1 MKSNKSI
8 NRRTHKN
15 RLSLLRKTKRSNAK
29 NVLKR
34 STKTQK
40 VYRGG
45 ASRAS
50 KPFTPEECFGN
61 HTVYE
66 YTAEE
71 AEAQI
76 ADAAEGT
83 WMFRYNEVKN
93 DHDKDYK
100 YVVSIKFT
108 LDNNSQLKHHGIY
121 CKNGKIQYVDE
132 RDKSPVNVEAFIDVN
147 LTRDIEYV
155 PPIQQVQL
163 TPAGPVYDVG
173 PHSIAMPQS
182 QLLPNTPAGI
192 PPPRPPKTPKTLEGI
207 PPPRPPKTQLY

>member
-50 KPFTPEECFGN
+50 KPSTLQPPLASKGRASKPSTPKECFGN

-66 YTAEE
+66 YTATE
-71 AEAQI
+71 AEDQI

-108 LDNNSQLKHHGIY
+108 LNNNSQLKHHGIY
-121 CKNGKIQYVDE
+121 CEDGNIQYVDE
-132 RDKSPVNVEAFIDVN
+132 RDKFPVNVEEFIDDN
-147 LTRDIEYV
+147 LTRDREYV
-155 PPIQQVQL
+155 PPIHQVQL
-163 TPAGPVYDVG
+163 NPAGPVYDVG
-173 PHSIAMPQS
+173 PHATG
-182 QLLPNTPAGI
+182 LPPPI
-192 PPPRPPKTPKTLEGI
+192 PPPRLL
-207 PPPRPPKTQLY
+207 PRLPSQPQKG